1 MAANKR
7 KKLSLEE
14 RTQIYNMFDGHCAYC
29 GCSISFNELTI
40 DHIKP
45 LNRKGGT
52 DTIDNMFPACFN
64 CNHEKS
70 NLTLEKYRIKIGLN
84 TKFFFEEYN
93 TTNNDEKIH
102 LCAI

>member
-29 GCSISFNELTI
+29 GCTLALNEMTI
-40 DHIKP
+40 DHIRP
-45 LNRKGGT
+45 LNKINGT
-52 DTIDNMFPACFN
+52 DTLDNMFPACFQ

-70 NLTLEKYRIKIGLN
+70 NLTLEKFRRKRGVTN
-84 TKFFFEEYN
+84 SFFFEEYRIN
-93 TTNNDEKIH
+93 E
-102 LCAI
+102 